1 MLYNFKHKLSSF
13 PIDIV
18 INHFI
23 QKNEEN
29 GNLYLKQIQNL
40 NAQTNQ
46 IENLLMNEYK
56 NLENSFQE
64 IKENII
70 CINNRNN
77 EIEDDLIKNN
87 IIF

>member
-1 MLYNFKHKLSSF
+1 
-13 PIDIV
+13 
-18 INHFI
+18 
-23 QKNEEN
+23 
-29 GNLYLKQIQNL
+29 
-40 NAQTNQ
+40 
-46 IENLLMNEYK
+46 MNEYK
-56 NLENSFQE
+56 NLEKSFQE

>member
-1 MLYNFKHKLSSF
+1 
-13 PIDIV
+13 
-18 INHFI
+18 
-23 QKNEEN
+23 
-29 GNLYLKQIQNL
+29 
-40 NAQTNQ
+40 
-46 IENLLMNEYK
+46 MNEYK